1 MTSHFG
7 SWRFW
12 PQSAWQ
18 EFPTARSLLPA
29 TSLSLLSTI
38 HSVHISARS
47 LLPACPS
54 SLRPPSIMS
63 SSAVRINSLPASLF
77 PLLTSLYLSSLL
89 PSSRAY
95 SWSFQSMPQQCSN
108 LTVSITGSDGKPPYR
123 ILILPFGPS
132 PLANNTEARTIL
144 DVPFNGQESSV
155 SFKLKYPENS
165 QLVAV
170 VCYFISCSFCFLLSF
185 GCYPFYSAIFSFFP
199 SSLAA
204 TRVPL

>member
-1 MTSHFG
+1 
-7 SWRFW
+7 
-12 PQSAWQ
+12 
-18 EFPTARSLLPA
+18 
-29 TSLSLLSTI
+29 
-38 HSVHISARS
+38 
-47 LLPACPS
+47 
-54 SLRPPSIMS
+54 MS

-77 PLLTSLYLSSLL
+77 PLLTSLYLLSLL

-185 GCYPFYSAIFSFFP
+185 GCYPSFYFAIFSFSSGHQSPTMIGFP
-199 SSLAA
+199 SIDPASWSRQSMALPFFLAH
-204 TRVPL
+204 THILGGRPNPVSVGGFSNVGRVFIYPAEQPLDSADNDK